1 MKRSKVWMLAS
12 ILALGGMS
20 VSTVGAPLLTVQA
33 AEEVVAAKE
42 YTTQGGIANM
52 GSGTANITIKGNAGQ
67 TLIGKKFHVYKL
79 FLAQNAQGMESINY
93 TFNPAYEQALKNVAS
108 KALSVPVDEVTEYM
122 VIDYIQSLNSY
133 KVEGAQTE
141 QELEGR
147 YSKFRYFVEDLRN
160 EIEKQGVQS
169 DVVNIKDIKSDNSVQ
184 LTGLE
189 FGYYLVDEITD
200 VEGTHSAGSL
210 CMVSTANP
218 SAEMQVKSD
227 YPSVIKKIQ
236 EDDQNPNLTDPDGWN
251 DIGDYEI
258 GQTVPYKY
266 ESNIPNMNGYKN
278 YYYAWH
284 DKMDKALTFKPESVK
299 ITISD
304 EKGKSY
310 TLKEGEFTVKTNPG
324 GGDSFQVVVQDM
336 KSIVDKQFPNFN
348 EKQENTY
355 GQKVTLTYEAT
366 LNDLAANDTGRP
378 GFENDVRLEFSND
391 ADSNNG
397 GSTGFTPWDTVVCF
411 TYRIDIVKTN
421 DHDKVLQ
428 GAHFRLYSDKDCK
441 NEVYVKQG
449 DTGYHVINRD
459 SAGGTDHTGGSQPQ
473 DAVEMVSGADGQ
485 VILIGLDQGTY
496 WLKETKAPDGY
507 RLLKDPIEIKIIPT
521 YTDDRNNYIKGQGAT
536 AETLKE
542 LQATAHIKSF
552 YDGVTDEKDLQLET
566 DPEQGNANLTVV
578 NKVGSKLPVTG
589 TPALAILLI
598 TGTGLMAVA
607 MTVAKARKKE

>member
-1 MKRSKVWMLAS
+1 M
-12 ILALGGMS
+12 
-20 VSTVGAPLLTVQA
+20 
-33 AEEVVAAKE
+33 
-42 YTTQGGIANM
+42 
-52 GSGTANITIKGNAGQ
+52 
-67 TLIGKKFHVYKL
+67 
-79 FLAQNAQGMESINY
+79 
-93 TFNPAYEQALKNVAS
+93 
-108 KALSVPVDEVTEYM
+108 
-122 VIDYIQSLNSY
+122 
-133 KVEGAQTE
+133 
-141 QELEGR
+141 
-147 YSKFRYFVEDLRN
+147 
-160 EIEKQGVQS
+160 
-169 DVVNIKDIKSDNSVQ
+169 
-184 LTGLE
+184 
-189 FGYYLVDEITD
+189 
-200 VEGTHSAGSL
+200 
-210 CMVSTANP
+210 
-218 SAEMQVKSD
+218 
-227 YPSVIKKIQ
+227 
-236 EDDQNPNLTDPDGWN
+236 
-251 DIGDYEI
+251 
-258 GQTVPYKY
+258 
-266 ESNIPNMNGYKN
+266 
-278 YYYAWH
+278 
-284 DKMDKALTFKPESVK
+284 
-299 ITISD
+299 
-304 EKGKSY
+304 
-310 TLKEGEFTVKTNPG
+310 
-324 GGDSFQVVVQDM
+324 
-336 KSIVDKQFPNFN
+336 
-348 EKQENTY
+348 
-355 GQKVTLTYEAT
+355 TLTYEAT

-391 ADSNNG
+391 ADSNNE

-473 DAVEMVSGADGQ
+473 DVVEMVSGADGQ

-566 DPEQGNANLTVV
+566 NPEQGNANLTVV

-598 TGTGLMAVA
+598 TGTADGSGNDSC
-607 MTVAKARKKE
+607 KNKKEGIRNAETMGDLGVVPTWIPLLLSAPSGTSVQSERAGTGDCNLSEDHPGSETGCKRTTETGRTLQ

>member
-1 MKRSKVWMLAS
+1 
-12 ILALGGMS
+12 
-20 VSTVGAPLLTVQA
+20 
-33 AEEVVAAKE
+33 
-42 YTTQGGIANM
+42 
-52 GSGTANITIKGNAGQ
+52 
-67 TLIGKKFHVYKL
+67 
-79 FLAQNAQGMESINY
+79 
-93 TFNPAYEQALKNVAS
+93 
-108 KALSVPVDEVTEYM
+108 
-122 VIDYIQSLNSY
+122 
-133 KVEGAQTE
+133 
-141 QELEGR
+141 
-147 YSKFRYFVEDLRN
+147 
-160 EIEKQGVQS
+160 
-169 DVVNIKDIKSDNSVQ
+169 
-184 LTGLE
+184 
-189 FGYYLVDEITD
+189 
-200 VEGTHSAGSL
+200 
-210 CMVSTANP
+210 
-218 SAEMQVKSD
+218 
-227 YPSVIKKIQ
+227 
-236 EDDQNPNLTDPDGWN
+236 
-251 DIGDYEI
+251 
-258 GQTVPYKY
+258 
-266 ESNIPNMNGYKN
+266 
-278 YYYAWH
+278 
-284 DKMDKALTFKPESVK
+284 
-299 ITISD
+299 
-304 EKGKSY
+304 
-310 TLKEGEFTVKTNPG
+310 
-324 GGDSFQVVVQDM
+324 M

-391 ADSNNG
+391 ADSNNE

-473 DAVEMVSGADGQ
+473 DVVEMVSGADGQ

-566 DPEQGNANLTVV
+566 NPEQGNANLTVV

-607 MTVAKARKKE
+607 MTVAKQERRNKECGNDGGSGCCSYLDSFVAVCPFWHICTVRKSRNR

>member
-20 VSTVGAPLLTVQA
+20 VSTIGTPLLTVQA
-33 AEEVVAAKE
+33 AEEATVAAKE
-42 YTTQGGIANM
+42 YHTQGGIANM
-52 GSGTANITIKGNAGQ
+52 GSSTANITIKGNEGQ
-67 TLIGKKFHVYKL
+67 TLVGKKFHVYKL

-93 TFNPAYEQALKNVAS
+93 TFNPTYEQALKNVAA
-108 KALSVPVDEVTEYM
+108 KALSVPVDDVTEYM

-169 DVVNIKDIKSDNSVQ
+169 DVVNIKDVKSDNSVQ

-324 GGDSFQVVVQDM
+324 GGDTFQVVVQDM

-391 ADSNNG
+391 ADSN
-397 GSTGFTPWDTVVCF
+397 C
-411 TYRIDIVKTN
+411 
-421 DHDKVLQ
+421 
-428 GAHFRLYSDKDCK
+428 C
-441 NEVYVKQG
+441 
-449 DTGYHVINRD
+449 
-459 SAGGTDHTGGSQPQ
+459 
-473 DAVEMVSGADGQ
+473 GQ
-485 VILIGLDQGTY
+485 AFL
-496 WLKETKAPDGY
+496 
-507 RLLKDPIEIKIIPT
+507 
-521 YTDDRNNYIKGQGAT
+521 
-536 AETLKE
+536 
-542 LQATAHIKSF
+542 
-552 YDGVTDEKDLQLET
+552 
-566 DPEQGNANLTVV
+566 
-578 NKVGSKLPVTG
+578 
-589 TPALAILLI
+589 
-598 TGTGLMAVA
+598 
-607 MTVAKARKKE
+607 

>member
-1 MKRSKVWMLAS
+1 M
-12 ILALGGMS
+12 
-20 VSTVGAPLLTVQA
+20 
-33 AEEVVAAKE
+33 
-42 YTTQGGIANM
+42 
-52 GSGTANITIKGNAGQ
+52 
-67 TLIGKKFHVYKL
+67 
-79 FLAQNAQGMESINY
+79 
-93 TFNPAYEQALKNVAS
+93 
-108 KALSVPVDEVTEYM
+108 
-122 VIDYIQSLNSY
+122 
-133 KVEGAQTE
+133 
-141 QELEGR
+141 
-147 YSKFRYFVEDLRN
+147 
-160 EIEKQGVQS
+160 
-169 DVVNIKDIKSDNSVQ
+169 VNIKDIKSDNSVQ

-200 VEGTHSAGSL
+200 VEGTHSAGSI

-218 SAEMQVKSD
+218 SAGMQVKSD

-324 GGDSFQVVVQDM
+324 GGDTFQVVVQDM

-391 ADSNNG
+391 ADSNNE

-473 DAVEMVSGADGQ
+473 DVVEMVSGADGQ

-552 YDGVTDEKDLQLET
+552 YDGATEENDLAA
-566 DPEQGNANLTVV
+566 GNR
-578 NKVGSKLPVTG
+578 S
-589 TPALAILLI
+589 
-598 TGTGLMAVA
+598 GTGKCEPDRCQQGGKQTSSDWYSGTGNPSDHRNRADGSGNGSC
-607 MTVAKARKKE
+607 KSKKEGIRNGGNDGDLGVVPTWIPLLLSAPSGTSVQSERAGTGDCNLSEDHPGSETGCKRTTETGRTLQ

>member
-20 VSTVGAPLLTVQA
+20 MSTVGTPLLTVQA
-33 AEEVVAAKE
+33 AEEATVAAKE

-52 GSGTANITIKGNAGQ
+52 GSGTANITIKGNEGQ
-67 TLIGKKFHVYKL
+67 TLVGKKFHVYKL

-93 TFNPAYEQALKNVAS
+93 TFNPTYEQALKNVAA
-108 KALSVPVDEVTEYM
+108 KALSVPVDDVTEYM

-147 YSKFRYFVEDLRN
+147 YSKFRYFVEDLRD
-160 EIEKQGVQS
+160 EIEKLGVQS
-169 DVVNIKDIKSDNSVQ
+169 DGVNVTNVQSDGSVK
-184 LTGLE
+184 LTGLD

-218 SAEMQVKSD
+218 TAEMQIKSD

-236 EDDQNPNLTDPDGWN
+236 EDDLPQNIPDKNGWN
-251 DIGDYEI
+251 DIGDYES

-266 ESNIPNMNGYKN
+266 ESNIPNMNGYKT

-284 DKMDKALTFKPESVK
+284 DKMDKALTFQPESVK

-310 TLKEGEFTVKTNPG
+310 TLKKGEFTVNTNPG
-324 GGDSFQVVVQDM
+324 GEDTFQVVVQDI
-336 KSIVDKQFPNFN
+336 KAIVDRQFPNFN
-348 EKQENTY
+348 AKQENTY

-391 ADSNNG
+391 ADSNG
-397 GSTGFTPWDTVVCF
+397 DGKTGFTPWDTVVCF

-485 VILIGLDQGTY
+485 VIIIGLDQGTY

-578 NKVGSKLPVTG
+578 NKMGSKLPVTG

-607 MTVAKARKKE
+607 VTKARKKE